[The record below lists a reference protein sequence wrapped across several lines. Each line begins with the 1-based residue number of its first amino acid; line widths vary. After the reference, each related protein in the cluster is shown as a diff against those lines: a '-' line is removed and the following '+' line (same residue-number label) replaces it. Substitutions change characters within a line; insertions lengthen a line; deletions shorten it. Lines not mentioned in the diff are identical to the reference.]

1 MHCEKFVKD
10 YLPSIKANI
19 VKHLYEDYNLNQTEI
34 SEIMDITQAAVSQY
48 IRGVRGD
55 RELSDE
61 LLEETEEAAEKIYKL
76 HDEEEE
82 IKDEALAQVWCKI
95 CKQIL

>member
-1 MHCEKFVKD
+1 MHCEKFVKN

-19 VKHLYEDYNLNQTEI
+19 VKHLYENHNLNQTEI

-55 RELSDE
+55 KNLSDE
-61 LLEETEEAAEKIYKL
+61 LIEDTHKAANDIYKL
-76 HDEEEE
+76 YQNDNLTDEE
-82 IKDEALAQVWCKI
+82 LAKIWCKM
-95 CKQIL
+95 CKKIL

>member
-1 MHCEKFVKD
+1 MHCEKFVKN

-19 VKHLYEDYNLNQTEI
+19 VKHLYENHDLNQTEI

-55 RELSDE
+55 KKLSDE
-61 LLEETEEAAEKIYKL
+61 LIQDTQEAADKIYELYNNDKL
-76 HDEEEE
+76 TNEE
-82 IKDEALAQVWCKI
+82 LAKIWCKM
-95 CKQIL
+95 CKKIL